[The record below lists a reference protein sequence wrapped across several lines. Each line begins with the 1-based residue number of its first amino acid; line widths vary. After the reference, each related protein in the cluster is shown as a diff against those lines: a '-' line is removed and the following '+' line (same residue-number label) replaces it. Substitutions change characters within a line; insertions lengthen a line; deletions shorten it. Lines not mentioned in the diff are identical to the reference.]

1 MEELTDDLTTNNYA
15 RGSDPPPQSS
25 TWICTS
31 FRTSPGVLFFISK
44 MVVSHAIAGC
54 LTTNTFALWTLLS
67 KWLAK
72 WSYALKRLLVAL
84 TAIRIPERV
93 HLQAMQVLLRYR
105 RKRIYARRMRRTGY
119 LSLKVNPR
127 WRLLSKDDGRNWE
140 VMSHEK
146 YSGEIKR

>member
-15 RGSDPPPQSS
+15 RSADPPPQSS
-25 TWICTS
+25 MWICMS
-31 FRTSPGVLFFISK
+31 FRTSPDVLFFISK
-44 MVVSHAIAGC
+44 TAVLHAIDGF
-54 LTTNTFALWTLLS
+54 LKMSTFALWTLLS

-72 WSYALKRLLVAL
+72 WGYALKRLLVAL

-105 RKRIYARRMRRTGY
+105 RKRIHARRMRRTGY

-127 WRLLSKDDGRNWE
+127 WRLLSKDDGRSWE